1 MKKTIT
7 FCTTVI
13 LVLAISYI
21 AGYNADSPASN
32 TDSKNVVQ
40 TIPFKLDRNRI
51 IIPMRV
57 NDSRE
62 LDLIFDSGMPFDG
75 IYLFHKELAEILKSD
90 SAMDVRVGG
99 AGDGEASHAIMAE
112 NQVLTASGAVFD
124 SQMVVISRSE
134 GTQTFPTDGVIG
146 WTLLGHYIVHIDF
159 DMSSILLY
167 DSAGFTPDSSWSAV
181 DMTLKKNI
189 PWIEATLATI
199 EGEEVPVSVYLD
211 IASGDALELLIKDDM
226 KYTAPGELG
235 SEYLG
240 TGLSGDIYGGRGR
253 THMFKMGPHALYDI
267 PSVLAPAEVRS
278 KQEGADAIIG
288 CHLLTRFNVIFDY
301 FNNRIY
307 IKPNNN
313 FKTPFE

>member
-1 MKKTIT
+1 MNRILI

-13 LVLAISYI
+13 LVLAISFV
-21 AGYNADSPASN
+21 AGYNADPPAAGLY
-32 TDSKNVVQ
+32 SKNAIQ

-57 NDSRE
+57 NDSPE
-62 LDLIFDSGMPFDG
+62 LNLIFDSGMPFDG
-75 IYLFHKELAEILKSD
+75 AYLFHKELALILKSD
-90 SAMDVRVGG
+90 STMDVQVGG
-99 AGDGEASHAIMAE
+99 AGDGEASQAIMAE
-112 NQVLTASGAVFD
+112 NQVLSASGAVFD

-167 DSAGFTPDSSWSAV
+167 DSAGFTPDDSWSAI

-189 PWIEATLATI
+189 PWIEATLSTV
-199 EGEEVPVSVYLD
+199 EGEEVQIAVYLD
-211 IASGDALELLIKDDM
+211 IASGDALELLIRDDM
-226 KYTAPGELG
+226 KFTSPGELG
-235 SEYLG
+235 TEYLG
-240 TGLSGDIYGGRGR
+240 TGLSGDIYGGRAR

-301 FNNRIY
+301 CNNKMY

-313 FKTPFE
+313 FKTSFE